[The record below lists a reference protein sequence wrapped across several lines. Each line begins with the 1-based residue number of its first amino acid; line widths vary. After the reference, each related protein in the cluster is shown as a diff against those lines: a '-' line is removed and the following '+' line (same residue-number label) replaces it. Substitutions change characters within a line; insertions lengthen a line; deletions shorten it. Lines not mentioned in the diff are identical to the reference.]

1 MKKELI
7 ILFVV
12 MLFTAVTATCQTIG
26 CVETDD
32 VYEGRV
38 DVTAG
43 VRVTMKPGFHAVR
56 GCSFHAY
63 IDATPPPSNG
73 YSPETGGITSMGE
86 IPGTTM
92 NYIKTTSM
100 MSATNTEEGI
110 QGAERMVDVE
120 YLNGLGNPVY
130 SVAVMASPD
139 KKDVVH
145 DIIEYGVG
153 NRISRV
159 YLPFES
165 SQNNGGYL
173 KDAIEKCVSFYKDG
187 ILPTVDA
194 DPEPWKQM
202 LYDGSALNRNAGESG
217 VGINWREHPT
227 AVEYK
232 CNATAIS
239 SWKVNDGGSCVSVS
253 YPAGSLNYTETVD
266 EDGLKHEEYTDR
278 LGNKVVSID
287 RGVDGEAFRTAYVY
301 DNLNRLRYVVPPLA
315 TSPKDGKLCYSYTY
329 DKKGRVISKN
339 IPDYGVEYYVYDKRN
354 RLVMSQNANQNWRD
368 EWSFVM
374 YDAMNRVVLNGFMNS
389 KHPRQI
395 LQTAFDSQSVI
406 NEEYSGS
413 GSPLYGYNGGS
424 FPSALGIT
432 KDNLLSVNWYDSYSF
447 LSMFNQDYSCP
458 AQTAYGTELQI
469 DDRVKGQITGYLDK
483 AELPD
488 GNVNMIHVNYYDTKS
503 RIACSV
509 NDNHLGGRTCCFFVY
524 DFSGNLTEESVT
536 HTVPGHEPTSTIS
549 RYEYDHAGRLLKEYF
564 KLNDED
570 EIISKAYE
578 YDAVGTLANTYLYS
592 SDNGASFQ
600 QKVRNHYNIKG
611 WLTKVND
618 IYKPGYDL
626 FSMML
631 TYNKFA
637 KNVNGS
643 PRYNGTVA
651 VEAFGGRFE
660 TPHCYSFTY
669 NGMDRLSKSVYGEG
683 YEMNQHPDAFT
694 ETYDYDANGNIT
706 GLIRKKD
713 GTIIDKLKYAYY
725 SGTNKINNITDL
737 SKKADGY
744 PVTEESY
751 TYDKCGNPTYDPSKM
766 AYITYSRYNKP
777 LEVSASATDMVRY
790 SYTSTGTKLRREVT
804 SMSSTSDG
812 VTDYSYNFLYEDNE
826 LVCIFAPFGRVI
838 PMNTSN
844 GNKWRYHYTIADHLG
859 NTRVEFVAHGGAQ
872 PEVVQSSS
880 YYPFGMTLRRNDYGN
895 RNVNRRLYG
904 GKELQDQTLAGIT
917 LNWYDFEARMYDP
930 TIGRFLQTDPKAEKY
945 FNVSPYTYCLNN
957 PIMFIDPDGME
968 TEALGQQLLKIE
980 PFGEEEEAAYKAYR
994 NKVFSDKRYENIQ
1007 KELIRLEE
1015 ADEVFRIRMGENIT
1029 RQVGGGNFMYNI
1041 KTGEFDV
1048 NISDRGDFSTM
1059 GKLAHELK
1067 HADQYMD
1074 GKLGFDLHKT
1084 GAYLIGYDLR
1094 DEIEAFDRQGLFGK
1108 TISRNLITNYLE
1120 YKNLPNLKTNLT
1132 IDKLGNQKPPYP
1144 FDEMKELNKKHNEYN
1159 SVRFLYHGWQNDIK

>member
-389 KHPRQI
+389 KHP
-395 LQTAFDSQSVI
+395 
-406 NEEYSGS
+406 G
-413 GSPLYGYNGGS
+413 
-424 FPSALGIT
+424 
-432 KDNLLSVNWYDSYSF
+432 
-447 LSMFNQDYSCP
+447 
-458 AQTAYGTELQI
+458 
-469 DDRVKGQITGYLDK
+469 
-483 AELPD
+483 
-488 GNVNMIHVNYYDTKS
+488 KS
-503 RIACSV
+503 
-509 NDNHLGGRTCCFFVY
+509 
-524 DFSGNLTEESVT
+524 
-536 HTVPGHEPTSTIS
+536 S
-549 RYEYDHAGRLLKEYF
+549 R
-564 KLNDED
+564 
-570 EIISKAYE
+570 
-578 YDAVGTLANTYLYS
+578 
-592 SDNGASFQ
+592 
-600 QKVRNHYNIKG
+600 
-611 WLTKVND
+611 
-618 IYKPGYDL
+618 
-626 FSMML
+626 
-631 TYNKFA
+631 
-637 KNVNGS
+637 
-643 PRYNGTVA
+643 
-651 VEAFGGRFE
+651 
-660 TPHCYSFTY
+660 
-669 NGMDRLSKSVYGEG
+669 
-683 YEMNQHPDAFT
+683 
-694 ETYDYDANGNIT
+694 
-706 GLIRKKD
+706 
-713 GTIIDKLKYAYY
+713 
-725 SGTNKINNITDL
+725 
-737 SKKADGY
+737 
-744 PVTEESY
+744 
-751 TYDKCGNPTYDPSKM
+751 
-766 AYITYSRYNKP
+766 
-777 LEVSASATDMVRY
+777 
-790 SYTSTGTKLRREVT
+790 
-804 SMSSTSDG
+804 
-812 VTDYSYNFLYEDNE
+812 
-826 LVCIFAPFGRVI
+826 
-838 PMNTSN
+838 
-844 GNKWRYHYTIADHLG
+844 
-859 NTRVEFVAHGGAQ
+859 
-872 PEVVQSSS
+872 
-880 YYPFGMTLRRNDYGN
+880 
-895 RNVNRRLYG
+895 
-904 GKELQDQTLAGIT
+904 
-917 LNWYDFEARMYDP
+917 
-930 TIGRFLQTDPKAEKY
+930 
-945 FNVSPYTYCLNN
+945 
-957 PIMFIDPDGME
+957 
-968 TEALGQQLLKIE
+968 QLLTARVSSMRNI
-980 PFGEEEEAAYKAYR
+980 PEAAHRCTATTAAVSR
-994 NKVFSDKRYENIQ
+994 VRWGLQMIMC
-1007 KELIRLEE
+1007 
-1015 ADEVFRIRMGENIT
+1015 FR
-1029 RQVGGGNFMYNI
+1029 
-1041 KTGEFDV
+1041 
-1048 NISDRGDFSTM
+1048 
-1059 GKLAHELK
+1059 
-1067 HADQYMD
+1067 
-1074 GKLGFDLHKT
+1074 
-1084 GAYLIGYDLR
+1084 
-1094 DEIEAFDRQGLFGK
+1094 
-1108 TISRNLITNYLE
+1108 
-1120 YKNLPNLKTNLT
+1120 
-1132 IDKLGNQKPPYP
+1132 
-1144 FDEMKELNKKHNEYN
+1144 
-1159 SVRFLYHGWQNDIK
+1159 